1 MKKFFCVFLSL
12 RQDVF
17 TFSLF
22 VLLLLSCSSLDE
34 VNSRLDHLE
43 GEVRDL
49 KTAVTFLDAAYKDGK
64 VITSITPNKDEEG
77 NTLSWVICFSDK
89 AEITIYNGLNGEALI
104 KSVEIDNGLVV
115 FVMADDS
122 VFKFSYI
129 EDIPK
134 LLSLEFLAKD
144 NATELI
150 ENVCCSIV
158 GDSLV
163 TCWVPYIMDDKQ
175 LIPHFTYFGSGVS
188 AGGVEVIS
196 DKTRIDF
203 SKPLTITV
211 HGVNKQTNYTV
222 YVHAFTGLPVMWIE
236 TENREPVT
244 SKDDYLKAHMRLV
257 EDVVTRGLG
266 ETLEADLEI
275 KGRGNSTW
283 GYEKKPYRLKF
294 NSKISLLGEPEDK
307 SWVLLANY
315 LDKSFLR
322 NRMAFYLGSISNLE
336 YTPSSHFVELILN
349 GKYNGTYELTEKIK
363 ISENRVNVGKDGF
376 LIEIDALAKNEA
388 SAVYF
393 MTEHIDQPVNINE
406 PEVVMDDENYTYIK
420 EFVQKAEETLYSD
433 NFSNKNEGWQKY
445 IDMDSFVDWYLI
457 NEISRNN
464 DAWRWS
470 SSFMNLKRGGKLK
483 MGPIWDYD
491 RSFGNASQFDNR
503 NPEGFFMKDMGWYA
517 RLFQDPVF
525 VTKVKERFD
534 WFYGHKGEIIQLVN
548 EDASYLHYSMI
559 ENNNKWGMLYNYI
572 SPNQDIWGNYE
583 NEVQNLKQWIALRF
597 DWLKR
602 NFEQL

>member
-1 MKKFFCVFLSL
+1 MESMKKFFCVFLSL

-294 NSKISLLGEPEDK
+294 NSKISLLGEPEFL
-307 SWVLLANY
+307 VLDEPING
-315 LDKSFLR
+315 LDPKGIKEIRDVILKLNKEKGITFL
-322 NRMAFYLGSISNLE
+322 I
-336 YTPSSHFVELILN
+336 SSHLLDELSKVVTI
-349 GKYNGTYELTEKIK
+349 
-363 ISENRVNVGKDGF
+363 

-445 IDMDSFVDWYLI
+445 LDMDSFVDWYLI